1 MKTFGMSTFLKSL
14 INPYNIAYTI
24 TINPLF
30 ILDRSKET

>member
-1 MKTFGMSTFLKSL
+1 MQIFGTATFEKVSNT
-14 INPYNIAYTI
+14 YNIAYTI